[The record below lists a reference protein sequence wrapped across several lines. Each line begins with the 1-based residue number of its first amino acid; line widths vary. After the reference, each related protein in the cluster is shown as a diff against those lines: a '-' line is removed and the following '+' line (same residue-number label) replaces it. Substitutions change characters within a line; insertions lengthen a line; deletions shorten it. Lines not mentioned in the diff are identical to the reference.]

1 MSIML
6 SDAGEFNDRCMQ
18 QLGKMYPVIGE
29 TWILPHPEMALN
41 QPQLNIDH
49 HDPSRYGVS
58 RPEQALPW
66 VIEEIY
72 YYVPEQYHGMLELYV
87 PLKTSFLKGY
97 GNMHSIAANNMHLVA
112 PFIFKLRANWMV
124 CDPPQVDQAMEPVIF
139 CYLRW
144 DTTKLKAPYPVFP
157 PVLYPNCFKISA
169 LVFRNVQLC
178 LLLSCILFRDD
189 LDGEIEEVVIQRQAS
204 GPLMNAV
211 LWGLTQV
218 TPGMIAFGA
227 VIAKFF
233 LSADTELTMY
243 KKVLVTTVDTPSIME
258 TMRWYQQN
266 LFPQSADVDNDVQT
280 QQGKDAADTVI
291 RELMGSRPSALD
303 DNVSNT
309 ESSAVGTN
317 KCYTQAS
324 HSATQDSSHVPAPV
338 ALSHQSGHACP
349 EQPAAALPPVPT
361 ARLLRPACPVTN
373 HAVTAAPAP
382 ATHPAPIPHL
392 DDLNDTDFEGQD
404 KYILDNAYGDD
415 DHGNAD
421 NHYDNNTDNYDIDDA
436 TNYVVEHANDCVY
449 NEPVNFEGEERHD
462 QNYDTANKVSHKYI
476 DDMSDTDDNTGPR
489 MTYPVQMVQPP
500 DVSMIVEEDEVAN
513 DNYEKREYTES
524 DDSEDHL
531 GVPSDTDGELG
542 VPSDSSDEEIVPICS
557 VCPHS
562 SLRLS
567 VVQTA
572 QASAATVCNNS
583 HYPNI
588 PLTIQSL
595 QSMPLPGPGGAR
607 RPASRPARVHIACPN
622 SCLYDINHNID
633 ANM

>member
-1 MSIML
+1 
-6 SDAGEFNDRCMQ
+6 
-18 QLGKMYPVIGE
+18 
-29 TWILPHPEMALN
+29 MALN

-72 YYVPEQYHGMLELYV
+72 YYVPEQYHEMLELYM

-97 GNMHSIAANNMHLVA
+97 GNMHYITANNMRLVA
-112 PFIFKLRANWMV
+112 PFVFKLRANWMV
-124 CDPPQVDQAMEPVIF
+124 CDPPQVDQAMKPVIF

-144 DTTKLKAPYPVFP
+144 DTTKLKALYPVFP
-157 PVLYPNCFKISA
+157 PVLYPNCFKNSA
-169 LVFRNVQLC
+169 LMFRNVQLC
-178 LLLSCILFRDD
+178 LLLSCILFRRESVLSSNISNTQDNQSIKVSRDD
-189 LDGEIEEVVIQRQAS
+189 LDGEIEEVVIQRQVS

-218 TPGMIAFGA
+218 TPGMTAFGA
-227 VIAKFF
+227 VIAMFF

-243 KKVLVTTVDTPSIME
+243 KKVLVTTVVTPSIME
-258 TMRWYQQN
+258 TMRCRAKM
-266 LFPQSADVDNDVQT
+266 LLTLSSGSSAPEDN
-280 QQGKDAADTVI
+280 I
-291 RELMGSRPSALD
+291 
-303 DNVSNT
+303 SNT

-317 KCYTQAS
+317 KCYTQAL

-338 ALSHQSGHACP
+338 ASSHQSGRTCP